1 MSIEVTDYRD
11 MSGAMGSGGNM
22 TREEVLGLMK
32 QKDEW
37 EAELA
42 AMAEVLKTQG
52 CGMEEPLV
60 DAEGF
65 PRADIDVYQVRHARH
80 GIRTKSND
88 LKALL
93 GRIEEGLYSLH
104 AQARESAP
112 GGVVPSSAKPA
123 PAVTPFARVLVVVEG
138 GPAEGAGVKQGDLVA
153 RFGSVTRENFT
164 GLKNI
169 SDVAAASKD
178 RAVEVTVL
186 RGQGSL
192 RLRLTPNDGWGGQ
205 GLLGFKIRPLTS
217 GESSPEI
224 GRASCRERV

>member
-1 MSIEVTDYRD
+1 MAGAIEIEDYRD
-11 MSGAMGSGGNM
+11 LAGATASESDGNM
-22 TREEVLGLMK
+22 TREQVLSLMK
-32 QKDEW
+32 QKDEY

-52 CGMEEPLV
+52 CGMDEELV
-60 DAEGF
+60 DADGF

-80 GIRTKSND
+80 GIRTKGND
-88 LKALL
+88 LKALM
-93 GRIEEGLYSLH
+93 GRIEQGLYSLH

-112 GGVVPSSAKPA
+112 GGVVLSSPKPTPTVA
-123 PAVTPFARVLVVVEG
+123 PFARVLVVVEG
-138 GPAEGAGVKQGDLVA
+138 GPAEGAGIRQGDLVA
-153 RFGSVTRENFT
+153 KFGTVTKENFT

-178 RAVEVTVL
+178 RAVEMTVI

-217 GESSPEI
+217 GESSPD
-224 GRASCRERV
+224 R